1 MVRLTRVVVPG
12 LPHHVTQRG
21 NGRARTFFGEGD
33 YRLCRD
39 LLAEHCRAAGVE
51 VWAWCLMPNRVHLIL
66 VPADED
72 GLRRALAW
80 VHRRYAGI
88 VNARRKRRGHFW
100 QGRFGSVA
108 MDEANLAAA
117 VRYLALDPVRARLV
131 PRAQDWRWSSVRAHL
146 SGRDDGLTTL
156 RPVLE
161 RFASFRA
168 FLDQPGDAAA
178 LARLRAAEGIGRQ
191 VGEPGFLTRLER
203 LTKRKLRPPPPRPQ
217 NRSGPPPRRRA
228 GSFSALSPESH

>member
-1 MVRLTRVVVPG
+1 MARLARVVVPG

-21 NGRARTFFGEGD
+21 SGRARVFFGEGD
-33 YRLCRD
+33 YRLYRD

-72 GLRRALAW
+72 GLRRALAR
-80 VHRRYAGI
+80 VNRRYAGI

-108 MDEANLAAA
+108 MDEAHLAAA
-117 VRYLALDPVRARLV
+117 VRYLALNPVRARLV
-131 PRAQDWRWSSVRAHL
+131 SRAQDWRWSSVRAHL
-146 SGRDDGLTTL
+146 SGRDDGLTAR

-161 RFASFRA
+161 RFAPFRA
-168 FLDQPGDAAA
+168 FLDRPGDAAA
-178 LARLRAAEGIGRQ
+178 LARLRAAESIGRP
-191 VGEPGFLTRLER
+191 VGEPGFLARLER
-203 LTKRKLRPPPPRPQ
+203 LTRRKLRPAR
-217 NRSGPPPRRRA
+217 RGPKPKPAAAATPGR
-228 GSFSALSPESH
+228 LI